1 MALGVIRVRKN
12 LCKYSS
18 RAPNKRL
25 RGKFTRCA
33 GKKLTGKSAPKRRR
47 RRTGAKRAGCTKM
60 VINQYGNKRCMKICR
75 NRKGQETFREA
86 ASGCGVRRRRR
97 RKK

>member
-33 GKKLTGKSAPKRRR
+33 GKKLTGKSAPRKRRGGKR
-47 RRTGAKRAGCTKM
+47 RGKAGCHKA
-60 VINQYGNKRCMKICR
+60 VVSQYGNMRCMKICR
-75 NRKGQETFREA
+75 NKKGVETFREA

-97 RKK
+97 RRK